1 MLQLKRDGATVD
13 DYPPAGE
20 IVTTDRINRVAGVLM
35 SYVAGRV
42 YGIDIPAGEYGAAV
56 ANMQRLYRAIEPAGS
71 AKTRTISLVE
81 GLVHDYS
88 LLDGLAHRV
97 TTELPER
104 TGNLGHL
111 TWKNPF
117 TRFIETGDMEAVT
130 SHVNYSGRVLGTDE
144 EFDREE

>member
-1 MLQLKRDGATVD
+1 MQL
-13 DYPPAGE
+13 
-20 IVTTDRINRVAGVLM
+20 
-35 SYVAGRV
+35 
-42 YGIDIPAGEYGAAV
+42 
-56 ANMQRLYRAIEPAGS
+56 LYRTIEPAGS
-71 AKTRTISLVE
+71 AKTRAIALLE

-111 TWKNPF
+111 AWKNPF
-117 TRFIETGDMEAVT
+117 TDEVSNESFPEVFDRALVDYELTVARFIETGDMEAVT
-130 SHVNYSGRVLGTDE
+130 NHVNYSGRVLGADE